1 MKPCAA
7 RILQMSIAVALAQ
20 ARDRDRGPFSRDAS
34 LARADAPSREQMAA
48 GTWSPVASM
57 PTARFGLAVTTGK
70 HGIIYAIG
78 GSTGLAGPI
87 VPAVEAYDQK
97 TGSWSALA
105 PRSEEHT
112 SELQSQSNLVCR
124 LLLEKKKKK

>member
-1 MKPCAA
+1 MIPCFPVVTASPK
-7 RILQMSIAVALAQ
+7 RAV
-20 ARDRDRGPFSRDAS
+20 GIDA
-34 LARADAPSREQMAA
+34 
-48 GTWSPVASM
+48 TWSPVASM

-105 PRSEEHT
+105 PLPLPRRYLMAAT
-112 SELQSQSNLVCR
+112 DRRGRGLPLCGARAGGVPQPFG
-124 LLLEKKKKK
+124 LLHPGTDTWGGPSP